1 MTVISRFKKY
11 RSHRNYTKVCQDR
24 PKAVGGGTLVTGRGT
39 TGSTSPPALLGQG
52 ESSLQPSRAGEKN
65 RKIGVELEKSPPGPP
80 PAAGRGSRRRCR
92 SRLDAAKGRHAAGRA
107 PTRAGRDRAA
117 CCQQQAGPGPPR
129 GPVWPSLSQLPAGEG
144 RDEAEGT
151 GRGPSGCSPWPQ
163 QEGARRHMVPGQL
176 GRGAVRLLRNPR
188 GRRWGGVLGRNG
200 PDSARPAPASP
211 AQSPLPGPRGRW
223 RRGRAKLPS
232 HPPVPSPRARRSPAP
247 TLTRPRRDFCLFF
260 FFLLMD
266 TK

>member
-1 MTVISRFKKY
+1 M
-11 RSHRNYTKVCQDR
+11 
-24 PKAVGGGTLVTGRGT
+24 TGRGT
-39 TGSTSPPALLGQG
+39 TGSPPALLGQG

-80 PAAGRGSRRRCR
+80 PGSRQRKQAAVPVTPGRGQRPARCR
-92 SRLDAAKGRHAAGRA
+92 PRA
-107 PTRAGRDRAA
+107 NTCGQGPRCLLPATGG
-117 CCQQQAGPGPPR
+117 AGPPH

-163 QEGARRHMVPGQL
+163 QEGARRHMVPGQP

-223 RRGRAKLPS
+223 RRGRAKPPTPPPPRSKAPCSPLARSDTDAPQAGFLP
-232 HPPVPSPRARRSPAP
+232 
-247 TLTRPRRDFCLFF
+247 FF
-260 FFLLMD
+260 FFSFNGYKIKEKKE
-266 TK
+266 TKQERR